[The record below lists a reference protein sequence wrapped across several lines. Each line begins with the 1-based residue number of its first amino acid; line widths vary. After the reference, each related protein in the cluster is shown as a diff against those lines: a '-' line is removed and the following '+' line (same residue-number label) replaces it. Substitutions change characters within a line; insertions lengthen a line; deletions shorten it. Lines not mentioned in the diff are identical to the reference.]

1 MNDLKSC
8 IKQYRQI
15 DDEIR
20 ELNKQVYE
28 KRDARKTVEQEIA
41 EIIRDPQFNAI
52 KKIKLEEDGST
63 ISFKRPNEWV
73 KPWSLS
79 QKELKELAT
88 QYFTVSSSFNAE
100 SLVKFIV
107 DTRKQSL
114 VATDFSFTRT
124 VPGEQ
129 DE

>member
-8 IKQYRQI
+8 IKQYREI

-20 ELNKQVYE
+20 YLNKQVYE
-28 KRDARKTVEQEIA
+28 KRDERKHVEQEIA
-41 EIIRDPQFNAI
+41 VIIRDPQFNAI

-88 QYFTVSSSFNAE
+88 QYFGVANEFNAE
-100 SLVKFIV
+100 SLVKFII

>member
-1 MNDLKSC
+1 MNDLKNC
-8 IKQYRQI
+8 IKQYREI

-20 ELNKQVYE
+20 DLNKQVYE
-28 KRDARKTVEQEIA
+28 KRDARKVVELEIA
-41 EIIRDPQFNAI
+41 DIIRDPQFNSI

-88 QYFTVSSSFNAE
+88 QYFSVAGQLNAE
-100 SLVKFIV
+100 GLVKFIV

-114 VATDFSFTRT
+114 VSTEFSFART

>member
-1 MNDLKSC
+1 MNDLKNC

-41 EIIRDPQFNAI
+41 DIIRDPQFNSI

-114 VATDFSFTRT
+114 LATDFSFTRT

>member
-1 MNDLKSC
+1 MNDLKNC

-20 ELNKQVYE
+20 DLNKQVYE

-41 EIIRDPQFNAI
+41 VIIRDPQFNAI

-88 QYFTVSSSFNAE
+88 QYFGIAGEFNAE
-100 SLVKFIV
+100 NLVKFII

-114 VATDFSFTRT
+114 VATEFSFTRT

>member
-1 MNDLKSC
+1 MNDLKNC
-8 IKQYRQI
+8 IKQYREI

-20 ELNKQVYE
+20 DLNKQVYE

-41 EIIRDPQFNAI
+41 VIIRDPQFNAI

-88 QYFTVSSSFNAE
+88 QYFTVAGEFNAE
-100 SLVKFIV
+100 TLVKFII

-114 VATDFSFTRT
+114 VATEFSFTRT

>member
-1 MNDLKSC
+1 MNDLKNC
-8 IKQYRQI
+8 IKQYREI

-28 KRDARKTVEQEIA
+28 KRDARKTIEQEIA
-41 EIIRDPQFNAI
+41 GIIRDPQFNAI

-88 QYFTVSSSFNAE
+88 QYFTVAGEFNAE
-100 SLVKFIV
+100 SLVKFII

-114 VATDFSFTRT
+114 VATEFSFTRT

>member
-8 IKQYRQI
+8 IKQYREI

-20 ELNKQVYE
+20 DLNKKVYE
-28 KRDARKTVEQEIA
+28 KRDARKVVELEIA
-41 EIIRDPQFNAI
+41 DIIRDPQYNAI

-73 KPWSLS
+73 RPWSLS

-88 QYFTVSSSFNAE
+88 QYFSVAGQHDADG
-100 SLVKFIV
+100 LVKFII

-114 VATDFSFTRT
+114 VATEFSFTRT

>member
-8 IKQYRQI
+8 IKQYREI

-20 ELNKQVYE
+20 NLNKQVYD
-28 KRDARKTVEQEIA
+28 KRDARKIVEMEIA
-41 EIIRDPQFNAI
+41 DIIKDPRFNDI

-63 ISFKRPNEWV
+63 ISFKRPNEWT

-79 QKELKELAT
+79 QKDLKDLVT
-88 QYFTVSSSFNAE
+88 QYFATSGNISGDG
-100 SLVKFIV
+100 LVKYILE
-107 DTRKQSL
+107 TKKQTL
-114 VATDFSFTRT
+114 VATEFSFTRT
-124 VPGEQ
+124 VPGER

>member
-8 IKQYRQI
+8 IKQYRDI
-15 DDEIR
+15 DDQIR
-20 ELNKQVYE
+20 ELNKQVYQ
-28 KRDARKTVEQEIA
+28 KRDDRKIVEQEIA
-41 EIIRDPQFNAI
+41 VIIRDPQFNSI

-88 QYFTVSSSFNAE
+88 QYFSVAGEFNAE

-114 VATDFSFTRT
+114 VANEFSFTRT

>member
-1 MNDLKSC
+1 MNDLKNC
-8 IKQYRQI
+8 IKQYREI

-20 ELNKQVYE
+20 DLNKQVYE
-28 KRDARKTVEQEIA
+28 KRDARKTVELEIA
-41 EIIRDPQFNAI
+41 DIIRDPQFNAI

-88 QYFTVSSSFNAE
+88 QYFAVAGQLSADG
-100 SLVKFIV
+100 LVKFIV

-114 VATDFSFTRT
+114 VATEFSFTRT

>member
-20 ELNKQVYE
+20 DLNKQVYE

-41 EIIRDPQFNAI
+41 DIIRDPQFNSI

-79 QKELKELAT
+79 QKELKELST

>member
-1 MNDLKSC
+1 MNDLKNC
-8 IKQYRQI
+8 IKQYREI

-20 ELNKQVYE
+20 DLNKQVYE

-41 EIIRDPQFNAI
+41 VIIRDPQFNAI

-88 QYFTVSSSFNAE
+88 QYFTVAGEFNAE
-100 SLVKFIV
+100 SLVKFII

-114 VATDFSFTRT
+114 VATEFSFTRT

>member
-20 ELNKQVYE
+20 DLNRQVYE

-41 EIIRDPQFNAI
+41 TIIRDPQFNAI

-88 QYFTVSSSFNAE
+88 QYFSVAGEFNAE

-114 VATDFSFTRT
+114 VANEFSFTRT

>member
-1 MNDLKSC
+1 MNDLKTC

-28 KRDARKTVEQEIA
+28 RRDARKTVEQEIA
-41 EIIRDPQFNAI
+41 DIIRDPQFNAI

-88 QYFTVSSSFNAE
+88 QYFTISGQLNADG
-100 SLVKFIV
+100 LVKFII

-114 VATDFSFTRT
+114 VATEFSFTRT

>member
-20 ELNKQVYE
+20 DLNKQVYE

-41 EIIRDPQFNAI
+41 VIIRDPQFNAI

>member
-1 MNDLKSC
+1 MNDLKNC
-8 IKQYRQI
+8 IKHYREI

-20 ELNKQVYE
+20 DLNKQVYE

-41 EIIRDPQFNAI
+41 VIIRDPQFNAI

-88 QYFTVSSSFNAE
+88 QYFTVAGEFNAE
-100 SLVKFIV
+100 SLVKFII

-114 VATDFSFTRT
+114 VATEFSFTRT

>member
-1 MNDLKSC
+1 MNDLKNC

-20 ELNKQVYE
+20 DLNKQVYE

-41 EIIRDPQFNAI
+41 VIIRDPQFNAI

-88 QYFTVSSSFNAE
+88 QYFGIAGEFNAE
-100 SLVKFIV
+100 NLVKFII

>member
-1 MNDLKSC
+1 MNDLKNC
-8 IKQYRQI
+8 IKQYREI

-20 ELNKQVYE
+20 DLNKQVYE

-41 EIIRDPQFNAI
+41 VIIRDPQFNAI

-88 QYFTVSSSFNAE
+88 QYFTVAGQFNAE
-100 SLVKFIV
+100 SLVKFII

-114 VATDFSFTRT
+114 VATEFSFTRT

>member
-1 MNDLKSC
+1 MNDLKNC

-20 ELNKQVYE
+20 DLNKQVYE

-41 EIIRDPQFNAI
+41 VIIRDPQFNAI

-88 QYFTVSSSFNAE
+88 QYFEIAGEFNAE
-100 SLVKFIV
+100 NLVKFII

-114 VATDFSFTRT
+114 VATEFSFTRT

>member
-1 MNDLKSC
+1 MGDLKSC
-8 IKQYRQI
+8 IKQYREI

-20 ELNKQVYE
+20 ELNRLVFK
-28 KRDARKTVEQEIA
+28 KRDDRKTVELEIA
-41 EIIRDPQFNAI
+41 DIIKDPKYNAI

-73 KPWSLS
+73 KPWSIS
-79 QKELKELAT
+79 QKDLKDLVT
-88 QYFTVSSSFNAE
+88 QYFTKNGPLNAE
-100 SLVKFIV
+100 DLVKFIIE
-107 DTRKQSL
+107 TKKQTL
-114 VATDFSFTRT
+114 VATEFSFTRT

>member
-1 MNDLKSC
+1 MNDLKNC

-28 KRDARKTVEQEIA
+28 KRDARKTVELEIA
-41 EIIRDPQFNAI
+41 DIIRDPQFNSI

-73 KPWSLS
+73 KPWSIS
-79 QKELKELAT
+79 QKELKELLIE
-88 QYFTVSSSFNAE
+88 YFVLPRPGNGTDVFD
-100 SLVKFIV
+100 FIIAK
-107 DTRKQSL
+107 RKEKL
-114 VATDFSFTRT
+114 VATEFSFTRT

>member
-8 IKQYRQI
+8 IKQYREI

-20 ELNKQVYE
+20 DLNKQVYE
-28 KRDARKTVEQEIA
+28 KRDARKVVELEIA
-41 EIIRDPQFNAI
+41 DIIKDPQFSTI

-79 QKELKELAT
+79 QKDLKDLVT
-88 QYFTVSSSFNAE
+88 QYFTTVVNPIPDE
-100 SLVKFIV
+100 LVKFII
-107 DTRKQSL
+107 DRKKQTL
-114 VATDFSFTRT
+114 VATEFSFTRT
-124 VPGEQ
+124 VPGEVE
-129 DE
+129 D

>member
-8 IKQYRQI
+8 IKQYREI

-28 KRDARKTVEQEIA
+28 KRDARKVVEMEIA
-41 EIIRDPQFNAI
+41 DIIRDPQFNAI

-79 QKELKELAT
+79 QKDLKELAT
-88 QYFTVSSSFNAE
+88 QYFAVAGQFNAE

-107 DTRKQSL
+107 DARKQSL
-114 VATDFSFTRT
+114 VANEFSFART

>member
-1 MNDLKSC
+1 MNDLKNC
-8 IKQYRQI
+8 IKQYREI

-20 ELNKQVYE
+20 DLNKQVYE
-28 KRDARKTVEQEIA
+28 KRDARKTVEMEIA
-41 EIIRDPQFNAI
+41 DIIRDPQFDGI

-79 QKELKELAT
+79 QKDLKDLAT
-88 QYFTVSSSFNAE
+88 QYFAVAGQFNAE
-100 SLVKFIV
+100 SLVKFII

-114 VATDFSFTRT
+114 VATEFSFTRT
-124 VPGEQ
+124 VPGEH

>member
-1 MNDLKSC
+1 MNDLKNC
-8 IKQYRQI
+8 IKQYREI

-20 ELNKQVYE
+20 DLNKQVYE

-41 EIIRDPQFNAI
+41 DIIRDPQFNSI
-52 KKIKLEEDGST
+52 KKIKLEDDGST

-88 QYFTVSSSFNAE
+88 QYFTVNGQLSADG
-100 SLVKFIV
+100 LVKFIIES
-107 DTRKQSL
+107 RKQSL
-114 VATDFSFTRT
+114 VATEFSFTRT
-124 VPGEQ
+124 VPGEH

>member
-20 ELNKQVYE
+20 DLNKQVYE

-41 EIIRDPQFNAI
+41 VIIRDPQFNAI

-88 QYFTVSSSFNAE
+88 QYFTAAGQHDADG
-100 SLVKFIV
+100 LVKFII

-114 VATDFSFTRT
+114 VATEFSFTRT

>member
-1 MNDLKSC
+1 MNDLKNC
-8 IKQYRQI
+8 IKQYREI

-20 ELNKQVYE
+20 DLNKQVYE

-41 EIIRDPQFNAI
+41 VIIRDPQFSAI

-88 QYFTVSSSFNAE
+88 QYFAVAGQFSADG
-100 SLVKFIV
+100 LVKFIV

-114 VATDFSFTRT
+114 VSTEFSFTRT